1 MSCLDVKDLR
11 PYYESTAKERQ
22 WGWREVLAKVHT
34 DVGTVPEAGSVT
46 RLSDWSTSGA
56 RVRERGRYTCP
67 EDVFEHE
74 YIRLVQALAIVA
86 GDRET
91 AADAVQEAFVH
102 LVRGWTHLSTY
113 EDPAGWVR
121 RVALNKIREHQR
133 SRFKQ
138 ARLLLKIEQQ
148 PSLPEELRS
157 SDPQLWELLRTLPS
171 KQRTAVALHYMG
183 DLTAREVAEVMHV
196 SEGTVDQH
204 LHRALQTLRGKLE
217 EQR

>member
-1 MSCLDVKDLR
+1 M
-11 PYYESTAKERQ
+11 
-22 WGWREVLAKVHT
+22 GLATMHT
-34 DVGTVPEAGSVT
+34 DGRAFLNPGSVT
-46 RLSDWSTSGA
+46 RLTDWPISEA
-56 RVRERGRYTCP
+56 QVRERVRYRCP
-67 EDVFEHE
+67 EEVFQHE
-74 YIRLVQALAIVA
+74 YVRLVHALAIVA
-86 GDRET
+86 GDKET
-91 AADAVQEAFVH
+91 AADAVQEAFVS
-102 LVRGWTHLSTY
+102 LVRGWDHLSSY

-133 SRFKQ
+133 SIFRQ
-138 ARLLLKIEQQ
+138 ARLLLKMEQE
-148 PSLPEELRS
+148 PGLPEELRS
-157 SDPQLWELLRTLPS
+157 YDPELWEQLRTLPP